1 MQSMINVQAFMSVL
15 IVKLESY
22 CHRMFVVAVVSCQQ
36 LSVHAAGAKPSPWLT
51 AVSPTLPSHLIG
63 LLSKDGA
70 DHAVDTWCW
79 QALYLLQAQLSASH
93 MDQILQHQAAQ
104 RVSIKPLLHCSRSRF
119 CFLVGQQGCR
129 ACLGLNKCHGVAGLG
144 CAVLCC
150 AVLCLTVPHC
160 ASLCFAVLCC
170 AVLLCASP
178 CITTAQP
185 C

>member
-1 MQSMINVQAFMSVL
+1 MIIVQAFMSSLVS
-15 IVKLESY
+15 KLESY
-22 CHRMFVVAVVSCQQ
+22 CHCTFVVAVVSCQQ
-36 LSVHAAGAKPSPWLT
+36 LSVHAAGAKSSPWLS

-79 QALYLLQAQLSASH
+79 QALYLLQAQLSASQ
-93 MDQILQHQAAQ
+93 MDQILQHPAAQ
-104 RVSIKPLLHCSRSRF
+104 RVSITPVLQRSRSQL

-129 ACLGLNKCHGVAGLG
+129 ACRNLNECYE
-144 CAVLCC
+144 VLCC
-150 AVLCLTVPHC
+150 AVLCCYVPHC
-160 ASLCFAVLCC
+160 AVLCC

-178 CITTAQP
+178 CCTAQP